1 MIKRIL
7 FGAGAAVA
15 GTIILGPAGALA
27 GWKLGGVAA
36 TGNPLHFIPVGGFL
50 VDGLEIVSELGGGGE
65 LGGIDQT
72 GRRPQG

>member
-15 GTIILGPAGALA
+15 GTVLLGPAGGLA

-36 TGNPLHFIPVGGFL
+36 TGNPLHLVPGGGFI
-50 VDGLEIVSELGGGGE
+50 VDGVEIASEFAGDVGD
-65 LGGIDQT
+65 IPQDT
-72 GRRPQG
+72 RRPRG